1 MLLQR
6 KKYNIKNL
14 NYMYTQA
21 FKEVVAYCK
30 ANNLFVGYG
39 NPNGKVLI
47 IGKEAAHI
55 GNEETIEI

>member
-1 MLLQR
+1 
-6 KKYNIKNL
+6 
-14 NYMYTQA
+14 MYTQA
-21 FKEVVAYCK
+21 FKEVVVYCK

-39 NPNGKVLI
+39 NPNCKVLI